1 MTIYHNIS
9 GETVNCRHRPVRGKT
24 TSHTKCM
31 SQIQNQYKDFATI
44 QNRTKTQT
52 WQFKTSK
59 DKTKERKK
67 NTEKYVNTK
76 KEWKTDE
83 NRTKLDSFM
92 YCTTLRTKEKN
103 IRAGTEHNL
112 MIRTQS

>member
-1 MTIYHNIS
+1 
-9 GETVNCRHRPVRGKT
+9 
-24 TSHTKCM
+24 M
-31 SQIQNQYKDFATI
+31 SQIQNQYKDFATT
-44 QNRTKTQT
+44 QNRTKTRT

-59 DKTKERKK
+59 DKTKERKE

-92 YCTTLRTKEKN
+92 YCTTLRTKEQAEKHKS
-103 IRAGTEHNL
+103 RY
-112 MIRTQS
+112 